1 MAEKLTI
8 DAMWDDSPI
17 DVSTEVNFI
26 WSIAN
31 KLRGT
36 YQSDKYKDVIIP
48 MVIIRRFECAL
59 APTKKKVLETF
70 AANPNYP
77 AKAMYRVS
85 GYQFYNTSGFD
96 LAELVNDSEHLA
108 ANFKAY
114 IQGFSANIQDII
126 RSLDFDKQIDKMDKN
141 NRLLSVVKAFSE
153 LDLDPRTIDNVKMG
167 YIFEE
172 LIRKFSEN
180 AEAGDHY
187 TGRDIIKLMVN
198 ILLAEGCDD
207 IFDDGKVITVLDQ
220 ACGTGGM
227 LSTSYNFIKRYNPT
241 ADVRLFGQEINPES
255 YAICLAEMMI
265 KGQNAENICFQDT
278 MLADRFKGTKMRF
291 VIMNPPFGTAWGG
304 KDAPEGVEAAVN
316 AEHKKVESRWKA
328 GLPGTGDMQMLFL
341 QSAIDKMDD
350 NFGRAAIIEN
360 GSPMVNGGT
369 ASGESQIRRW
379 MLENDLIE
387 AIIAL
392 PIDLFYNTGIATYI
406 WVFSK
411 NKRPER
417 KGKVQLIDASS
428 FFHKLRKAL
437 GDKKNEI
444 SPEDRSAITKLYADF
459 EPGEFCKIYRNEEF
473 LYREYVVMQ
482 PLQRSYA
489 ITPERIEAMLSK
501 GSLSGLYDAAKVDE
515 LENAEELTGKDLKK
529 LEAFQNNKPVFDA
542 IVAALQDAVSYTV
555 YYSPAAFMPV
565 LAQVLGSGLPVP
577 VGEEPKPLADKKL
590 MEKIADGL
598 SVMDKKAEIQRD
610 RKGNILYDKE
620 TKDTEI
626 VPFEESI
633 DTYMARE
640 VFPHVP
646 DAKAFFEE
654 NLGAKKPVI
663 KTGAEIPFT
672 RHFYKYQQPA
682 PSEELETKF
691 MELERS
697 VSERVSKLFE

>member
-542 IVAALQDAVSYTV
+542 IVAALQDAVSDTV